1 MRVYTDSGLQKLF
14 NYAKLGI
21 GLIIFFVLLSQA
33 VRIWNND
40 PALQEVR
47 QLLTPNK
54 PTHKAGFPGRER

>member
-47 QLLTPNK
+47 QLLTPEQTD
-54 PTHKAGFPGRER
+54 P